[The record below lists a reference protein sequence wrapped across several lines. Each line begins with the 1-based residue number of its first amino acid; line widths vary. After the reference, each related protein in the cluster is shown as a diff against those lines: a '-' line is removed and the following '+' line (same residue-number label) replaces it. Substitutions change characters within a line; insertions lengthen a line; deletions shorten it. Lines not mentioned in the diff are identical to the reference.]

1 MKTLDLPQGS
11 DAWAAARARYNTA
24 SEAPAMMG
32 ASTKTTRNELL
43 RMKATGSE
51 KEFSDW
57 VREVLFERGHEI
69 EAAARPIAEDIIGE
83 ELYPATGI
91 SDDDKRLASFDG
103 ITMAGMVIWE
113 CKQWNEAKAADVR
126 AGQLPEEDRWQVVQ
140 QFDVSGAVRCL
151 YMVTDGTEERTVY
164 LWIERAS
171 IESDIERLHAG
182 WAQFNKD
189 VANYQPPEQ
198 EVIVAGTAPE
208 TLPALRVE
216 IRGQVVASNLD
227 SFRSHAVA
235 VIEAINTE
243 LETDEDFASAEKTV
257 KWCGDVEARL
267 DATKSAVQAQAADID
282 AVFRAMDEVSALVR
296 EKRLLLNRL
305 VTEQKKQRRDNIL
318 LKARD
323 ASDAHIAEINSTLGP
338 RIRMP
343 FVPVDFAGAMKG
355 KKTLSSLQNAVDTEL
370 ARFKIEADRIANGIR
385 KNLELL
391 RTDAKGH
398 ETLFADAQ
406 ALVTSKSPED
416 LANLIRVRISEH
428 QAAEEKKRQDEAQA
442 KADAEARAKA
452 AADAAAVPAA
462 PAPTHAPQAV
472 ETARA
477 PAAAAPPANET
488 GGAPAPVSDN
498 GQRMKLGDINA
509 LIAPLSISADGLAQL
524 GFAHV
529 GQEKAAKLY
538 RASDWPCIAARLVQ
552 HIQQAGSEMA
562 RAA

>member
-1 MKTLDLPQGS
+1 MQTLDLQQGS
-11 DAWAAARARYNTA
+11 DEWNATRARYNTA

-32 ASTKTTRNELL
+32 ASKKTTRNELL

-69 EAAARPIAEDIIGE
+69 EAAARPFAESLVGE
-83 ELYPATGI
+83 ELYPATGV
-91 SDDDKRLASFDG
+91 SDDGKRLSSFDG
-103 ITMAGMVIWE
+103 ITMAGIVIWE
-113 CKQWNEAKAADVR
+113 CKQWNEAKADDVR
-126 AGQLPEEDRWQVVQ
+126 AGQIPEEDYWQVVQ
-140 QFDVSGAVRCL
+140 QFDVSSAARCL
-151 YMVTDGTEERTVY
+151 YMVTDGTEAGSVY

-171 IESDIERLHAG
+171 VEADIERLHAG

-189 VANYQPPEQ
+189 VASYQPPQQ

-216 IRGQVVASNLD
+216 ISGRVVASNLD

-257 KWCGDVEARL
+257 KWCSDVEDRL
-267 DATKSAVQAQAADID
+267 AATKDAAQSQAADID
-282 AVFRAMDEVSALVR
+282 TVFRTMDEISAMVR

-318 LKARD
+318 LKARE
-323 ASDAHIAEINSTLGP
+323 ASDNHIAEINSTLGP

-343 FVPVDFAGAMKG
+343 AVPVDFAGVMKG
-355 KKTLSSLQNAVDTEL
+355 KRTLSSLQNAVDTEL

-391 RTDAKGH
+391 RADAKGY

-406 ALVTSKSPED
+406 ALVTSKTPED
-416 LANLIRVRISEH
+416 LANLIRVRITEH
-428 QAAEEKKRQDEAQA
+428 RAAEEEKRRAEEQA
-442 KADAEARAKA
+442 KAAAEDRAKA
-452 AADAAAVPAA
+452 AAAPP
-462 PAPTHAPQAV
+462 PAPMPTQAV
-472 ETARA
+472 ETASA
-477 PAAAAPPANET
+477 PAAAAQPANET
-488 GGAPAPVSDN
+488 GGAPAPVADS

-524 GFAHV
+524 GFTHV

-538 RASDWPCIAARLVQ
+538 RASDWPRIAARLVQ